1 MEIKPERLPAKLQAD
16 KPAPVYL
23 VWGDEPL
30 QRTEAVDAIRD
41 YARSRQYTERV
52 VLNADSGFEWSALAM
67 EAASLS
73 LFATKR
79 LIELRLSAE
88 RSLGKEGAKALSA
101 YTAAPPPDTL
111 LLVVV
116 PARLDRRTAWFKAFK
131 NTGLCIAARPVP
143 PAELPK
149 WLLQRAKARRLNLDP
164 AAAAFIADRTEGN
177 LLAAHQE
184 LERLVLLGEPDVTLE
199 KLMREVADSAR
210 FNVFDMLECALGG
223 KLKCLR
229 MLNGLQQEGTD
240 PMAIHGAA
248 LWEIRRL
255 CRLAREPSPQLHG
268 VWGSRRNVI
277 ELALKRG
284 PGYAEGLLQTALE
297 AERTIKRDRD
307 EGWRALGWLLMQMC
321 GKGTTANI
329 GH

>member
-30 QRTEAVDAIRD
+30 QRTEAVDAIRG

-52 VLNADSGFEWSALAM
+52 VLNADPGFEWSTLTM

-79 LIELRLSAE
+79 LIELRLPTD
-88 RSLGKEGAKALSA
+88 RSPGKEGAKALAA
-101 YTAAPPPDTL
+101 YSAAPPSDTL

-116 PARLDRRTAWFKAFK
+116 PTRLDRKTAWFKAF
-131 NTGLCIAARPVP
+131 NNVGLCVAARPVQ

-149 WLLQRAKARRLNLDP
+149 WLLQRAKARGLNLDP

-184 LERLVLLGEPDVTLE
+184 LERLVLLGETDVTPE
-199 KLMREVADSAR
+199 RLMREIADSAR
-210 FNVFDMLECALGG
+210 FNVFDMLECALAG
-223 KLKCLR
+223 KLRCLR
-229 MLNGLQQEGTD
+229 MLNGLQQEGAD

-255 CRLAREPSPQLHG
+255 CRLVRDKPPQLHG
-268 VWGSRRNVI
+268 IWGSRRNVI

-297 AERTIKRDRD
+297 TERTIKLDRD
-307 EGWRALGWLLMQMC
+307 EGWRTLGWLLMQAC
-321 GKGTTANI
+321 GKG
-329 GH
+329 HLRL